1 MIISVIFVLLFL
13 AFLMGIILVP
23 KIDGKIN
30 MIKVA
35 VMGIMAIFCYQS
47 FWAFMFQLVGIPVN
61 LKSTCISMAA
71 AVLLLWG
78 MIIKKK
84 KMQRIF
90 VRITDIAVL
99 AVLAGIVIAVSLHM
113 FTPYLRLSYINSDPA
128 NHFNDAIDPCKAGSL
143 RQAHLFFCI
152 CQCNVY

>member
-61 LKSTCISMAA
+61 LKSISADKRYNII
-71 AVLLLWG
+71 LY
-78 MIIKKK
+78 IIKSSE
-84 KMQRIF
+84 
-90 VRITDIAVL
+90 L
-99 AVLAGIVIAVSLHM
+99 
-113 FTPYLRLSYINSDPA
+113 
-128 NHFNDAIDPCKAGSL
+128 
-143 RQAHLFFCI
+143 
-152 CQCNVY
+152 

>member
-47 FWAFMFQLVGIPVN
+47 FWAFMF
-61 LKSTCISMAA
+61 S
-71 AVLLLWG
+71 
-78 MIIKKK
+78 
-84 KMQRIF
+84 
-90 VRITDIAVL
+90 VR
-99 AVLAGIVIAVSLHM
+99 SLCSCP
-113 FTPYLRLSYINSDPA
+113 FSKTRERTLPSR
-128 NHFNDAIDPCKAGSL
+128 
-143 RQAHLFFCI
+143 
-152 CQCNVY
+152 

>member
-78 MIIKKK
+78 MIIKKEK
-84 KMQRIF
+84 N
-90 VRITDIAVL
+90 DS
-99 AVLAGIVIAVSLHM
+99 G
-113 FTPYLRLSYINSDPA
+113 YL
-128 NHFNDAIDPCKAGSL
+128 
-143 RQAHLFFCI
+143 
-152 CQCNVY
+152 

>member
-47 FWAFMFQLVGIPVN
+47 R
-61 LKSTCISMAA
+61 SEEHTS
-71 AVLLLWG
+71 
-78 MIIKKK
+78 
-84 KMQRIF
+84 
-90 VRITDIAVL
+90 
-99 AVLAGIVIAVSLHM
+99 
-113 FTPYLRLSYINSDPA
+113 
-128 NHFNDAIDPCKAGSL
+128 
-143 RQAHLFFCI
+143 
-152 CQCNVY
+152 